1 MIIFQIDMRE
11 VRSMKALGMVLALLV
26 LLFCISSESFSNGA
40 SKGTRATGTGLTG
53 ERIIGPGAVSAAA
66 PKLKSVDSSCRTVY
80 KGEKPLAA
88 LLEDCVA
95 YALDIPLA
103 MLTPFV
109 SLLTPAMDKLDYGCD
124 TVYVRRLRK

>member
-1 MIIFQIDMRE
+1 MRE
-11 VRSMKALGMVLALLV
+11 VHSMKALGMVLALLV
-26 LLFCISSESFSNGA
+26 LLICISSESFSNGA

-53 ERIIGPGAVSAAA
+53 ERIIGLGRVSTAA
-66 PKLKSVDSSCRTVY
+66 PKLKSVDSSCRTMY
-80 KGEKPLAA
+80 KGQKPLAA

-109 SLLTPAMDKLDYGCD
+109 SALTPVVDKLEYGCD
-124 TVYVRRLRK
+124 DGYARRVRK

>member
-1 MIIFQIDMRE
+1 
-11 VRSMKALGMVLALLV
+11 MKALGMVLALLV

-40 SKGTRATGTGLTG
+40 SKGTKAGGKGLTG
-53 ERIIGPGAVSAAA
+53 ERIVGPGAATTAA
-66 PKLKSVDSSCRTVY
+66 PKFRSVDSSCRTVY
-80 KGEKPLAA
+80 QGEKPLAA

-109 SLLTPAMDKLDYGCD
+109 AALTPVMDKLDYGCD
-124 TVYVRRLRK
+124 KGSVRRVRK